1 MTSASCD
8 RQVKLE
14 ATSGSVARRPRPCP
28 SRPPERRTRKL
39 SKSHQKEREQSRTGT
54 AGPPHPGPTAKR
66 RRKYVKRMVISPGA
80 LDEGLPRVGG

>member
-14 ATSGSVARRPRPCP
+14 ATSGSVARRPRL
-28 SRPPERRTRKL
+28 ERRARKL
-39 SKSHQKEREQSRTGT
+39 SKSPQKAREQGRTGT
-54 AGPPHPGPTAKR
+54 AGPP
-66 RRKYVKRMVISPGA
+66 SPGANGEKASQVPEAHGNFVGCLA